1 MSDAL
6 KEALS
11 RYGEAMDIYSL
22 LMQEAKARLFA
33 TDAALEGRTGLPNAM
48 ICEFCFLQLR
58 MLCELIALGCLT
70 AHGDL
75 PIGKSLKKEWHAGE
89 IIREL
94 EGLHPEFYPKAAAEG
109 ETAEGFTKEELMK
122 LYRRCGELL
131 HRGSSRTL
139 WSRDGQGDTG
149 IEEIRNWKQKIAAQ
163 LSSHTIVMADG
174 NTTALFRLRELIE
187 AELKNLENE

>member
-58 MLCELIALGCLT
+58 MLCELIALGCLNRP
-70 AHGDL
+70 GF
-75 PIGKSLKKEWHAGE
+75 AG
-89 IIREL
+89 
-94 EGLHPEFYPKAAAEG
+94 
-109 ETAEGFTKEELMK
+109 
-122 LYRRCGELL
+122 
-131 HRGSSRTL
+131 GSNS
-139 WSRDGQGDTG
+139 
-149 IEEIRNWKQKIAAQ
+149 
-163 LSSHTIVMADG
+163 
-174 NTTALFRLRELIE
+174 
-187 AELKNLENE
+187 